1 VRGSTRLLLLLVAL
15 AGVATAEEAAQP
27 AQPKTPP
34 KKPKEGWQLEGFSLS
49 YPAAGFKVRL
59 SGYAQADFRSY
70 RDWQVGDGSD
80 DSLRYDEFEWRRLR
94 IGIDGAWRRLSFEFD
109 VDPAFDEGDELKNAW
124 LGICAAR
131 ELSVRGGHMKLPVS
145 PEFLTS
151 ASKTDF
157 VERAALVTSLGPSR
171 DWGGLIEGE
180 LGKALE
186 YTAGVFQGDNRTSHK
201 RAETT
206 AVGRLVLKP
215 AGWFDLGGSYS
226 QGDVVADSEIAG
238 LDTSPKGLDGTS
250 GTGYR
255 FFPGV
260 YVNGRRQRWGVDA
273 RLQGGPVAVWGEFL
287 EAREERKGQG
297 PTLEDLPDVRGRGW
311 SATATW
317 LVTGERKTRTI
328 RPRRGLFEGPGAVE
342 LAARYE
348 ELWFDDVSN
357 EGFEAAGSRS
367 RNIRPAGLK
376 TFTGSLSWWPTSF
389 LRLQGNVLVERYDD
403 ALRAPEPGKNGNY
416 VSLVGRAQVHLP

>member
-1 VRGSTRLLLLLVAL
+1 
-15 AGVATAEEAAQP
+15 
-27 AQPKTPP
+27 
-34 KKPKEGWQLEGFSLS
+34 
-49 YPAAGFKVRL
+49 
-59 SGYAQADFRSY
+59 
-70 RDWQVGDGSD
+70 
-80 DSLRYDEFEWRRLR
+80 
-94 IGIDGAWRRLSFEFD
+94 
-109 VDPAFDEGDELKNAW
+109 
-124 LGICAAR
+124 
-131 ELSVRGGHMKLPVS
+131 M
-145 PEFLTS
+145 
-151 ASKTDF
+151 
-157 VERAALVTSLGPSR
+157 
-171 DWGGLIEGE
+171 
-180 LGKALE
+180 
-186 YTAGVFQGDNRTSHK
+186 RTSQN

-215 AGWFDLGGSYS
+215 AAWFDLGGSYS
-226 QGDVVADSEIAG
+226 QGDVVAEPETPG
-238 LDTSPKGLDGTS
+238 FDTSPKGLDGTS

-328 RPRRGLFEGPGAVE
+328 RPRRRLFEGPGAIE

-357 EGFEAAGSRS
+357 EGFEAAGTRCAQHPTRRAQDVHREPELVADEVPALPGQRAGRALRRRAPGARARQAGKLRLAGGPGAGAPAVSRAKGSLVAAAWRGSSASPRSARSSRAAAAAAAARAPARPPAAPRRAACRRAARRSSTRPCCTRRGSTSTRRPGRRCATTTCRTSTTPRTSTSTAPPSRRSAFARAAKARATRRS
-367 RNIRPAGLK
+367 RG
-376 TFTGSLSWWPTSF
+376 
-389 LRLQGNVLVERYDD
+389 
-403 ALRAPEPGKNGNY
+403 
-416 VSLVGRAQVHLP
+416 